1 MRVQGDLGISIF
13 SNRPVMALFLQR
25 IEPTVALAVLTT
37 IITVTLAVPIGVLAA
52 WRAGTAVD
60 RGVMSFAVLGFSF
73 PVFVIGY
80 VLIYIFAIKLKLLP
94 IQGYRP
100 LADGFWPFLR
110 HLILPSVA
118 LGLSF
123 MALIARIT
131 RASVLEVLSQD
142 HIRTARAKGL
152 NAWRLLFQHALP
164 NAAVPIVTIIGVGVA
179 LLLGGVVVTESV
191 FAIPGVGRLVVDA
204 ILQRDYPVIQGVLL
218 IFSADLRRREP
229 DHRSPL
235 RGDRPA
241 HPLLSRRMADLA
253 AETATDLEAPA
264 RKRRSLAW
272 HARRH
277 PTVALGAAILGVVIV
292 ATLLAPWLTGHDP
305 LLLDPLRRLRP
316 PSWKHL
322 SGTDGIG
329 RDVWSRTIHGGRV
342 SLVVGLVVAVLSTVI
357 GLHDRPRQRLQPHRR
372 RHPDALHGRPDVD
385 PGDPS
390 RHRVDGGGQG
400 QHHDRHHRHH
410 HRRGAARG
418 APRAQRRADD
428 P

>member
-1 MRVQGDLGISIF
+1 MWAYVVRRILATIPVLAIVALVVFSILHIAPGDPAGVIAGDQATDEQIQAIRAKLRLDLPFHEQFLLWLMNAVQGDLGISIF
-13 SNRPVMALFLQR
+13 SNRPVTALFLQR
-25 IEPTVALAVLTT
+25 IEPTVALTVLTT

-131 RASVLEVLSQD
+131 RASVLEVLAQD

-152 NAWRLLFQHALP
+152 TAWRLLFQHALP

-218 IFSADLRRREP
+218 IFSLTYVVVNLIIDL
-229 DHRSPL
+229 L
-235 RGDRPA
+235 Y
-241 HPLLSRRMADLA
+241 
-253 AETATDLEAPA
+253 
-264 RKRRSLAW
+264 
-272 HARRH
+272 
-277 PTVALGAAILGVVIV
+277 VAI
-292 ATLLAPWLTGHDP
+292 DP
-305 LLLDPLRRLRP
+305 RIRY
-316 PSWKHL
+316 
-322 SGTDGIG
+322 
-329 RDVWSRTIHGGRV
+329 
-342 SLVVGLVVAVLSTVI
+342 
-357 GLHDRPRQRLQPHRR
+357 
-372 RHPDALHGRPDVD
+372 
-385 PGDPS
+385 
-390 RHRVDGGGQG
+390 
-400 QHHDRHHRHH
+400 
-410 HRRGAARG
+410 
-418 APRAQRRADD
+418 
-428 P
+428 

>member
-1 MRVQGDLGISIF
+1 MWAYVLRRILATIPVLAIVALVVFSILHIAPGDPAGVIAGDQATEEQVQAIRTKLRLDLPFHEQFTLWLTNALQGDLGISIF
-13 SNRPVMALFLQR
+13 SNRPVAALVLQR
-25 IEPTVALAVLTT
+25 IEPTIALAILTT
-37 IITVTLAVPIGVLAA
+37 IIAITLAVPIGVLAA

-60 RGVMSFAVLGFSF
+60 RGVMGFAVLGFSF

-131 RASVLEVLSQD
+131 RTSVLEVLSQD

-152 NAWRLLFQHALP
+152 PSRQLLFSHALP

-218 IFSADLRRREP
+218 IFSA
-229 DHRSPL
+229 
-235 RGDRPA
+235 
-241 HPLLSRRMADLA
+241 
-253 AETATDLEAPA
+253 TY
-264 RKRRSLAW
+264 
-272 HARRH
+272 
-277 PTVALGAAILGVVIV
+277 VIV
-292 ATLLAPWLTGHDP
+292 NLIIDLLYVAIDP
-305 LLLDPLRRLRP
+305 RIRY
-316 PSWKHL
+316 
-322 SGTDGIG
+322 
-329 RDVWSRTIHGGRV
+329 
-342 SLVVGLVVAVLSTVI
+342 
-357 GLHDRPRQRLQPHRR
+357 
-372 RHPDALHGRPDVD
+372 
-385 PGDPS
+385 
-390 RHRVDGGGQG
+390 
-400 QHHDRHHRHH
+400 
-410 HRRGAARG
+410 
-418 APRAQRRADD
+418 
-428 P
+428 

>member
-1 MRVQGDLGISIF
+1 MWAYVIRRVLATIPVLAIVALVVFSILHIAPGDPAGVIAGDQATEEQVQAIRTKLRLDLPFHEQFTLWLTNALQGDLGISIF
-13 SNRPVMALFLQR
+13 SNRPVVALVLQR
-25 IEPTVALAVLTT
+25 IEPTIALAVLTT
-37 IITVTLAVPIGVLAA
+37 IIAITLAVPIGVLAA

-131 RASVLEVLSQD
+131 RTSVLEVLSQD

-152 NAWRLLFQHALP
+152 PSRQLLFSHALP

-218 IFSADLRRREP
+218 IFSATYVIVNLIIDL
-229 DHRSPL
+229 L
-235 RGDRPA
+235 Y
-241 HPLLSRRMADLA
+241 
-253 AETATDLEAPA
+253 
-264 RKRRSLAW
+264 
-272 HARRH
+272 
-277 PTVALGAAILGVVIV
+277 VVI
-292 ATLLAPWLTGHDP
+292 DP
-305 LLLDPLRRLRP
+305 RIRY
-316 PSWKHL
+316 
-322 SGTDGIG
+322 
-329 RDVWSRTIHGGRV
+329 
-342 SLVVGLVVAVLSTVI
+342 
-357 GLHDRPRQRLQPHRR
+357 
-372 RHPDALHGRPDVD
+372 
-385 PGDPS
+385 
-390 RHRVDGGGQG
+390 
-400 QHHDRHHRHH
+400 
-410 HRRGAARG
+410 
-418 APRAQRRADD
+418 
-428 P
+428 

>member
-1 MRVQGDLGISIF
+1 MWAYVLRRILATIPVLAIVALVVFSILHIAPGDPAGVIAGDQATEEQVQAIRTKLRLDLPFHEQFTLWLTNALQGDLGISIF

-25 IEPTVALAVLTT
+25 IEPTIALAVLTT
-37 IITVTLAVPIGVLAA
+37 IIAITLAVPIGVLAA

-131 RASVLEVLSQD
+131 RTSVLEVLSQD

-152 NAWRLLFQHALP
+152 PSWQLLFAHALP

-218 IFSADLRRREP
+218 IFSATYVIVNLIIDL
-229 DHRSPL
+229 L
-235 RGDRPA
+235 Y
-241 HPLLSRRMADLA
+241 
-253 AETATDLEAPA
+253 
-264 RKRRSLAW
+264 
-272 HARRH
+272 
-277 PTVALGAAILGVVIV
+277 VVI
-292 ATLLAPWLTGHDP
+292 DP
-305 LLLDPLRRLRP
+305 RIRY
-316 PSWKHL
+316 
-322 SGTDGIG
+322 
-329 RDVWSRTIHGGRV
+329 
-342 SLVVGLVVAVLSTVI
+342 
-357 GLHDRPRQRLQPHRR
+357 
-372 RHPDALHGRPDVD
+372 
-385 PGDPS
+385 
-390 RHRVDGGGQG
+390 
-400 QHHDRHHRHH
+400 
-410 HRRGAARG
+410 
-418 APRAQRRADD
+418 
-428 P
+428 

>member
-1 MRVQGDLGISIF
+1 MWAYVFRRILVTVPVLAIVALVVFSILHIAPGDPAGVIAGDQATEEQVQAIRTKLRLDLPFHEQFTLWLTNALQGDLGISIF
-13 SNRPVMALFLQR
+13 SNRPVVALVLQR
-25 IEPTVALAVLTT
+25 IEPTIALAVLTT
-37 IITVTLAVPIGVLAA
+37 IISITLAVPIGVLAA

-60 RGVMSFAVLGFSF
+60 RGVMTFAVLGFSF

-131 RASVLEVLSQD
+131 RTSVLEVLSQD

-152 NAWRLLFQHALP
+152 PSRQLLFAHALP

-218 IFSADLRRREP
+218 IFSATYVIVNLVIDL
-229 DHRSPL
+229 L
-235 RGDRPA
+235 Y
-241 HPLLSRRMADLA
+241 
-253 AETATDLEAPA
+253 
-264 RKRRSLAW
+264 
-272 HARRH
+272 
-277 PTVALGAAILGVVIV
+277 VVI
-292 ATLLAPWLTGHDP
+292 DP
-305 LLLDPLRRLRP
+305 RIRY
-316 PSWKHL
+316 
-322 SGTDGIG
+322 
-329 RDVWSRTIHGGRV
+329 
-342 SLVVGLVVAVLSTVI
+342 
-357 GLHDRPRQRLQPHRR
+357 
-372 RHPDALHGRPDVD
+372 
-385 PGDPS
+385 
-390 RHRVDGGGQG
+390 
-400 QHHDRHHRHH
+400 
-410 HRRGAARG
+410 
-418 APRAQRRADD
+418 
-428 P
+428 